1 MKIVALILRHELTIV
16 IACASRK
23 SRDGSIAKNRNRAHE
38 IKIKCG
44 DLKMKS
50 ASAIAWCVEIVRKVR
65 TAPAGLA
72 QTSFERQ
79 SSRF

>member
-1 MKIVALILRHELTIV
+1 MKIVALILRDELTIV

-23 SRDGSIAKNRNRAHE
+23 GRDGSIAKNRNRAHE

-50 ASAIAWCVEIVRKVR
+50 ASAIAWCVEIVRK
-65 TAPAGLA
+65 
-72 QTSFERQ
+72 
-79 SSRF
+79 SRKGASRPGSNVV

>member
-50 ASAIAWCVEIVRKVR
+50 ASAIACCVEIVRKVR
-65 TAPAGLA
+65 TAPADLA

-79 SSRF
+79 SSCF